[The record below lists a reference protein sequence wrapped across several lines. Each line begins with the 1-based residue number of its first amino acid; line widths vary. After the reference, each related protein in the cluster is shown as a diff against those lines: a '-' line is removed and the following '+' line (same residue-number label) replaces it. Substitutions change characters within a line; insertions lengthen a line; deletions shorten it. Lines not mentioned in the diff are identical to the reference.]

1 VALSLPKLMPSA
13 VQLAAGNPAL
23 LAAVQR
29 SRKLLHRRAL
39 VAGAASMVPV
49 PGFDWMID
57 AALLS
62 KIIPEINAEFGLA
75 PAQLDLLEPAKR
87 EQVQKV
93 VAWVGSALIG
103 KLVTRDLVLSAAKTV
118 GVRLTAKQATRFV
131 PLAGQAIS
139 AAIGYAAIRHLGE
152 AHLKDCV
159 RVAQQVQH
167 LLPSSVDAKQLA
179 AH

>member
-1 VALSLPKLMPSA
+1 MASA
-13 VQLAAGNPAL
+13 VQLAAGNATL

-103 KLVTRDLVLSAAKTV
+103 KLITRDLVLTAAKTV

-139 AAIGYAAIRHLGE
+139 AAIGYAPCTLR
-152 AHLKDCV
+152 
-159 RVAQQVQH
+159 
-167 LLPSSVDAKQLA
+167 
-179 AH
+179 